1 MASPFDGYR
10 GAPGERIVRPQDRI
24 PLLMKKKT
32 YKPGTWIV
40 LGIVLGAFI
49 GLLFSKLAL
58 GGIFGFFLG
67 LAIDSSRRKAI
78 SSSEEKVSPDSE
90 NI

>member
-1 MASPFDGYR
+1 
-10 GAPGERIVRPQDRI
+10 
-24 PLLMKKKT
+24 MKKKP

-49 GLLFSKLAL
+49 GLLFSKLVL

-67 LAIDSSRRKAI
+67 LAIDSSKRKAI
-78 SSSEEKVSPDSE
+78 GSSEEKVSPNSE